1 MSQLSSLRNVAPRAV
16 AANASNVAKT
26 RAARMRRTIACS
38 TALSCRALTIL
49 LNLLLG
55 FIPTLILGA
64 SIAAGVDDD
73 AGHRRVFLLIYG
85 LWAFTLAGWNW
96 LESSHVAWIV
106 LWALFGAVA
115 LTLWLIRR
123 R

>member
-1 MSQLSSLRNVAPRAV
+1 MIL
-16 AANASNVAKT
+16 
-26 RAARMRRTIACS
+26 
-38 TALSCRALTIL
+38 L

-73 AGHRRVFLLIYG
+73 ARHRRVFLLVYG

-96 LESSHVAWIV
+96 IKSGHVAWIV
-106 LWALFGAVA
+106 LWAMFGVIA
-115 LTLWLIRR
+115 LVLYATSGRQPATDN
-123 R
+123 

>member
-1 MSQLSSLRNVAPRAV
+1 MHLV
-16 AANASNVAKT
+16 
-26 RAARMRRTIACS
+26 
-38 TALSCRALTIL
+38 

-73 AGHRRVFLLIYG
+73 AHHRRVFLLVYG

-96 LESSHVAWIV
+96 LESSHVGWIV
-106 LWALFGAVA
+106 LWCAFGAVA
-115 LTLWLIRR
+115 LGMWLLRR

>member
-1 MSQLSSLRNVAPRAV
+1 MTV
-16 AANASNVAKT
+16 
-26 RAARMRRTIACS
+26 
-38 TALSCRALTIL
+38 L
-49 LNLLLG
+49 LNLVLG

-96 LESSHVAWIV
+96 LESAHVAWIIV
-106 LWALFGAVA
+106 WAAFGVVA
-115 LTLWLIRR
+115 LGLWLRR
-123 R
+123 RG

>member
-1 MSQLSSLRNVAPRAV
+1 M
-16 AANASNVAKT
+16 
-26 RAARMRRTIACS
+26 TIV
-38 TALSCRALTIL
+38 

-55 FIPTLILGA
+55 FVPALILGA
-64 SIAAGVDDD
+64 SIAAGIEDD

-106 LWALFGAVA
+106 LWALFGAVS
-115 LTLWLIRR
+115 LGLWLRR
-123 R
+123 RP

>member
-1 MSQLSSLRNVAPRAV
+1 M
-16 AANASNVAKT
+16 
-26 RAARMRRTIACS
+26 
-38 TALSCRALTIL
+38 TIL

-55 FIPTLILGA
+55 FVPTLILGA
-64 SIAAGVDDD
+64 SIAAGVEDD

-96 LESSHVAWIV
+96 LESSHVGWVV
-106 LWALFGAVA
+106 LWAAFCVLA
-115 LTLWLIRR
+115 LILWLIRR